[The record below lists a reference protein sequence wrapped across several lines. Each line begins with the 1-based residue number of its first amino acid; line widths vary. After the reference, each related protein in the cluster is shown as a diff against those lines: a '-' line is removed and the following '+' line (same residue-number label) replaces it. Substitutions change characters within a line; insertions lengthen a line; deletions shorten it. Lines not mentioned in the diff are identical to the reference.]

1 MVTILISAKFYY
13 IITGA
18 ITAVTNLT
26 AGPVLSATA
35 EPPPEPKLTRP
46 PSLTMSGRSA
56 SQAEH
61 QEMKEKTPLLEA
73 AEPSEY
79 SVDC

>member
-1 MVTILISAKFYY
+1 M
-13 IITGA
+13 
-18 ITAVTNLT
+18 TNLT
-26 AGPVLSATA
+26 AGPVLSAAA

-56 SQAEH
+56 SQAEP

-73 AEPSEY
+73 AEPSE
-79 SVDC
+79 C